1 MIQELISQKNL
12 SMYRVSKNSG
22 IPYTTINDICSGKT
36 QLEKCSAETVYKL
49 AKELGVSVESLLEP
63 LVETRIN
70 FELYKSNVC
79 HRLKELGDIDFIID
93 TLEQDNIRSYYKRK
107 WYPESLYLLAMLDY
121 VSRENGVPICED
133 YDDLRKSR
141 LKETIY
147 PASVLSMFAVSKSE
161 HIKDNAIKSAI
172 PEIIRFNIVVSQ
184 VRNVI

>member
-22 IPYTTINDICSGKT
+22 IPYTTK
-36 QLEKCSAETVYKL
+36 
-49 AKELGVSVESLLEP
+49 VESSLEP

-70 FELYKSNVC
+70 FELYKSNLC
-79 HRLKELGDIDFIID
+79 HRLKALGDIDFIID
-93 TLEQDNIRSYYKRK
+93 TLDQDNIRSYYKRK

-121 VSRENGVPICED
+121 VCRENGVPICED
-133 YDDLRKSR
+133 YDDLRKSK

-147 PASVLSMFAVSKSE
+147 PASVLSMFAASE
-161 HIKDNAIKSAI
+161 NEKVKDDAKTSAI
-172 PEIIRFNIVVSQ
+172 PEFMRFNIVESD

>member
-70 FELYKSNVC
+70 FELYKSNAC
-79 HRLKELGDIDFIID
+79 HKLKKLGD
-93 TLEQDNIRSYYKRK
+93 
-107 WYPESLYLLAMLDY
+107 M
-121 VSRENGVPICED
+121 
-133 YDDLRKSR
+133 
-141 LKETIY
+141 
-147 PASVLSMFAVSKSE
+147 
-161 HIKDNAIKSAI
+161 
-172 PEIIRFNIVVSQ
+172 
-184 VRNVI
+184 